1 MELWIIIREFCV
13 IFSCFVDWDK
23 FVGMYPGEL
32 HRRHSVDL
40 LGLCGKINSTMS
52 VNSQVGT
59 DSELY
64 HRRNWSNRDST
75 SMGS

>member
-1 MELWIIIREFCV
+1 M
-13 IFSCFVDWDK
+13 
-23 FVGMYPGEL
+23 GMYPGEL

-40 LGLCGKINSTMS
+40 LDLCGKINSTMS

-64 HRRNWSNRDST
+64 PRRNWSIRDS
-75 SMGS
+75 SSIGS